1 MPIRPF
7 GALVG
12 IAVLATGVLAA
23 EARGQETTVA
33 VTAIVEHP
41 ALDATRDGIRDEL
54 EANGLIEGDSLEF
67 IYQSAQGNPAT
78 AVQIARQFVGEQPD
92 IIVPISTPSAQAV
105 VAATQEIPI
114 VFTAVTDPLGAQL
127 ITDLQAP
134 GGNVTGL
141 SDMSPLAEHLDLI
154 KEITPETAILGVLY
168 NPGEANSV
176 TVVAAMSEMAAEWNI
191 DIVEAPAPRSTDVLG
206 AAQNLVGKVDA
217 MYIPTDNTIVSAL
230 EAVLGV
236 GRDNRI
242 PVFTAD
248 TDSVV
253 RGSIAAVG
261 FNYYDVGRQT
271 GALVLR
277 ILEGADPGTIP
288 VGTAVGTDLFV
299 NPVAAEAMGVA
310 IPQAVIDRANTVVE

>member
-12 IAVLATGVLAA
+12 VAVLATGIFAT

-54 EANGLIEGDSLEF
+54 EASGLVEGETLEF

-105 VAATQEIPI
+105 VAATQDIPI
-114 VFTAVTDPLGAQL
+114 VFTAVTDPMGAQL
-127 ITDLQAP
+127 ITDLQVP

-154 KEITPETAILGVLY
+154 KEITPDTATLGVLY

-176 TVVAAMSEMAAEWNI
+176 TVVAAMSEMAGEWGI
-191 DIVEAPAPRSTDVLG
+191 EIVEAPAPRSTDVLG
-206 AAQNLVGKVDA
+206 AAQSLVGKVDA
-217 MYIPTDNTIVSAL
+217 MYVPTDNTIVSAL

-236 GRDNRI
+236 GRDSGI
-242 PVFTAD
+242 PVYTAD

-277 ILEGADPGTIP
+277 ILDGADPGTIP

-299 NPVAAEAMGVA
+299 NPVAAEEMGVV